1 MQHRTGKIILLCCIL
16 ALCLTGCAACK
27 STVQYEQLLKGD
39 QRVSLLNDGLMG
51 ALEFDFQDD
60 IQGIVFYR
68 EIWQTGQCIEA
79 VPQLYA
85 GPAEKIASLYI
96 SIGMEDTA
104 CRWDLVENGSDGD
117 TSSIMQPLIQTELPD
132 GGSGSYGYKA
142 VFIGDNAKNH
152 TARLN
157 AGESYTLAAQ
167 IFDLNVNITKENG
180 DYFVQN
186 DFGNLE
192 ADNLDFQNYDYAI
205 VLRMDTFATAEEVE
219 QEAETREQENR
230 AKIGARL

>member
-1 MQHRTGKIILLCCIL
+1 MQHRTGKLILLCCIL
-16 ALCLTGCAACK
+16 ALCLTGCAAGK
-27 STVQYEQLLKGD
+27 STVQYEQLRKGD

-60 IQGIVFYR
+60 IRGIVFYQ
-68 EIWQTGQCIEA
+68 EIWQNGQCIEA
-79 VPQLYA
+79 APLLHA
-85 GPAEKIASLYI
+85 GPAEQITSLYI

-104 CRWDLVENGSDGD
+104 CRWDLVKNRSDGD
-117 TSSIMQPLIQTELPD
+117 TGSIMQPLIQTALPYD
-132 GGSGSYGYKA
+132 GNGSYGYKA

-152 TARLN
+152 TVRLD

-167 IFDLNVNITKENG
+167 IFDLNVNITEENG

-186 DFGNLE
+186 NFGNLE

-205 VLRMDTFATAEEVE
+205 VLRMDTYTTAEEAE
-219 QEAETREQENR
+219 QEAETREQENQ
-230 AKIGARL
+230 AKIGAKL